1 MNVSSFI
8 SCAAAVAFLSTQ
20 SIADITANKELKGA
34 TKEAAT
40 LLQRMSL
47 NKTKIDDK
55 ISERTFKLY
64 LKHLDS
70 KKSYF
75 TQADITEFEA
85 FKTEID
91 DEIRAGS
98 LKFLELVH
106 ERYITRLK
114 ERNKLVE
121 ESIIPKITD
130 FTADESLSL
139 DYDARNYTNTPE
151 ELAERVRL
159 DTKATLL
166 TMQLIDSKLSLAD
179 AKKKLISS
187 TTRSAAQTI
196 ARTDMEVMEEYLGAL
211 THAFDPHSDYMS
223 PDTLRE
229 FQIEMSLKLAGIG
242 ASLREDGEGH
252 VIVEELVAGGPAALD
267 GTIKKGD
274 QIAGVASDG
283 KIENIVEGPEFGSLP
298 LNKKVKLIRGDL
310 GTKVTVRVLS
320 GADATAPAKDLTLT
334 RAEIKVDSEKA
345 VGEVK
350 DVTSEAS
357 STKYKVGQI
366 YLPGFY
372 RDFEG
377 CQTDPANCMSSTN
390 DVQNLIE
397 SKDFEGID
405 LLVLDLRNN
414 GGGALTDAIGITGLF
429 IDKGPVV
436 QVKDGRGVKV
446 LGDGDAGVVYSGPL
460 VVLINQGSASA
471 SEIVAGT
478 LQDYARALVIGGDSF
493 GKGTVQ
499 NVVPV
504 IPAGNGL
511 LGAVFGGEPQG
522 ALKLTIQE
530 FYRVNGAST
539 QEIGVVP
546 DVKLPTMMS
555 VLYPRESE
563 LDHALKN
570 STIKAAEYDKVTNV
584 TSDIQTKVKSLSEAR
599 RLKSTDFDKLTKDIE
614 QAKTRKADK
623 TISLSEEKRKKAAAE
638 AKDEEEGLAVPDAA
652 PLIEVKSLRRSSE
665 EPKQSA
671 DNFYNREL
679 LQISVD
685 YLEASKKAE

>member
-1 MNVSSFI
+1 MKYSFVSFV
-8 SCAAAVAFLSTQ
+8 AVAFLSTQ
-20 SIADITANKELKGA
+20 SVADIATNKELKSA
-34 TKEAAT
+34 TKQAAS
-40 LLQRMSL
+40 LLQRRSL
-47 NKTKIDDK
+47 NKTLIDDK

-64 LKHLDS
+64 LKQLDP

-75 TQADITEFEA
+75 TQADVTEFEA
-85 FKTEID
+85 FKTELD
-91 DEIRAGS
+91 DEIRVGS

-106 ERYITRLK
+106 ARYLTRLK
-114 ERNKLVE
+114 EHDKLVE
-121 ESIIPKITD
+121 ETIIPKITD
-130 FTADESLSL
+130 FTADETLSL
-139 DYDARNYTNTPE
+139 DYDARSYTNTPE

-166 TMQLIDSKLSLAD
+166 TMQLIDSKLSLED
-179 AKKKLISS
+179 AKKKLINAKARS
-187 TTRSAAQTI
+187 TSQIVARSEMDA
-196 ARTDMEVMEEYLGAL
+196 MEEYLDAL

-223 PDTLRE
+223 PDSLKE
-229 FQIEMSLKLAGIG
+229 FEIDMALKLAGIG
-242 ASLREDGEGH
+242 ASLREDAEGH

-274 QIAGVASDG
+274 KIAGVATDG
-283 KIENIVEGPEFGSLP
+283 KIESMVDGPEFGSLP
-298 LNKKVKLIRGDL
+298 LNKKVKLIRGDI
-310 GTKVTVRVLS
+310 GTQVMVRVLS
-320 GADATAPAKDLTLT
+320 GTDSAAPAKDLALT
-334 RAEIKVDSEKA
+334 RAEIKIDSDKA
-345 VGEVK
+345 GGEVK
-350 DVTSEAS
+350 EVTSESS

-366 YLPGFY
+366 YLPAFY
-372 RDFEG
+372 RDFQG
-377 CQTDPANCMSSTN
+377 CQEEPENCMNSTS
-390 DVQNLIE
+390 DVQKLIE

-429 IDKGPVV
+429 IDQGPVV
-436 QVKDGRGVKV
+436 QVKDGKGIKV

-460 VVLINQGSASA
+460 VVLINQASASA
-471 SEIVAGT
+471 SEIVAGA
-478 LQDYARALVIGGDSF
+478 LQDYGRALVVGGDSF

-499 NVVPV
+499 NVMPV
-504 IPAGNGL
+504 IPPGNGL
-511 LGAVFGGEPQG
+511 LGAMLGGDPQG

-546 DVKLPTMMS
+546 DVKLPNMMS

-570 STIKAAEYDKVTNV
+570 STIQGATYDKVTNV
-584 TSDIQTKVKSLSEAR
+584 TPEIQDKVKSLSEAR
-599 RLKSTDFDKLTKDIE
+599 RLKSTDFDKLLKDIE

-623 TISLSEEKRKKAAAE
+623 TISLNAEKRKKAAAE
-638 AKDEEEGLAVPDAA
+638 AKDDEEGLAVPDAA
-652 PLIEVKSLRRSSE
+652 PLLEVKSIRRPSE
-665 EPKQSA
+665 TTKHSA

-685 YLEASKKAE
+685 YLEASKRAE

>member
-1 MNVSSFI
+1 MKYSSFV
-8 SCAAAVAFLSTQ
+8 SFAAAVAFLSTQ
-20 SIADITANKELKGA
+20 SIADITSNKELKGA

-40 LLQRMSL
+40 LLQRVSL

-55 ISERTFKLY
+55 ISERTFNLY
-64 LKHLDS
+64 LKQLDP

-98 LKFLELVH
+98 LKFLQLVH
-106 ERYITRLK
+106 ERYVTRLQ

-121 ESIIPKITD
+121 ETIIPKITD

-139 DYDARNYTNTPE
+139 DYDARAYTNSPE

-166 TMQLIDSKLSLAD
+166 TMQLLDSKLSLED
-179 AKKKLISS
+179 AKKKLITS
-187 TTRSAAQTI
+187 TERSTKQTL
-196 ARTDMEVMEEYLGAL
+196 ARSEMDVMEEYLDAL

-223 PDTLRE
+223 PDTLKE
-229 FQIEMSLKLAGIG
+229 FQISMSLKLAGIG

-274 QIAGVASDG
+274 KIAGVATDG
-283 KIENIVEGPEFGSLP
+283 TIENMVEGPEFGSLP
-298 LNKKVKLIRGDL
+298 LNKKVKLIRGEI
-310 GTKVTVRVLS
+310 GTKVTVRILS

-334 RAEIKVDSEKA
+334 RAEIKVDSETAIGGVK
-345 VGEVK
+345 EVS
-350 DVTSEAS
+350 SEAT

-377 CQTDPANCMSSTN
+377 CQTDPENCVNSTN
-390 DVQNLIE
+390 DVRKLLE

-429 IDKGPVV
+429 IDEGPVV
-436 QVKDGRGVKV
+436 QVQDSRGVKV
-446 LGDGDAGVVYSGPL
+446 LADQDAGAIYSGPL

-471 SEIVAGT
+471 SEIVAGA
-478 LQDYARALVIGGDSF
+478 LQDYGRALVIGGDTF

-499 NVVPV
+499 SVVPV
-504 IPAGNGL
+504 VPPGNGF
-511 LGAVFGGEPQG
+511 LGALVGGDPQG
-522 ALKLTIQE
+522 ALKVTIQE
-530 FYRVNGAST
+530 FYRINGTST

-546 DVKLPTMMS
+546 DIALPTMMS

-570 STIKAAEYDKVTNV
+570 STIKAAEYDKLTNV
-584 TSDIQTKVKSLSEAR
+584 TSDIQSKVKSLSEAR
-599 RLKSTDFDKLTKDIE
+599 RQKSTDFDKLAKDIE
-614 QAKTRKADK
+614 QAKTRKSDK
-623 TISLSEEKRKKAAAE
+623 TISLNEEKRKKAAEE
-638 AKDEEEGLAVPDAA
+638 AKDEEGLSVPDAT
-652 PLIEVKSLRRSSE
+652 PLVEVKSLRRSSE
-665 EPKQSA
+665 APKVSP

>member
-1 MNVSSFI
+1 MKYSFVSFV
-8 SCAAAVAFLSTQ
+8 AVAFLSTQ
-20 SIADITANKELKGA
+20 SVADIATNKELKSA
-34 TKEAAT
+34 TKQAAS
-40 LLQRMSL
+40 LLQRRSL
-47 NKTKIDDK
+47 NKTLIDDK

-64 LKHLDS
+64 LKQLDP

-75 TQADITEFEA
+75 TQADVTEFEA
-85 FKTEID
+85 FKTELD
-91 DEIRAGS
+91 DEIRVGS

-106 ERYITRLK
+106 ARYLTRLK
-114 ERNKLVE
+114 EHDKLVE
-121 ESIIPKITD
+121 ETIIPKITD
-130 FTADESLSL
+130 FTADETLSL
-139 DYDARNYTNTPE
+139 DYDARSYTNTPE

-166 TMQLIDSKLSLAD
+166 TMQLIDSKLSLED
-179 AKKKLISS
+179 AKKKLINAKARS
-187 TTRSAAQTI
+187 TSQII
-196 ARTDMEVMEEYLGAL
+196 ARSEMDAMEEYLDAL

-223 PDTLRE
+223 PDSLKE
-229 FQIEMSLKLAGIG
+229 FEIDMALKLAGIG
-242 ASLREDGEGH
+242 ASLREDAEGH

-274 QIAGVASDG
+274 KIAGVATDG
-283 KIENIVEGPEFGSLP
+283 KIESMVDGPEFGSLP
-298 LNKKVKLIRGDL
+298 LNKKVKLIRGDI
-310 GTKVTVRVLS
+310 GTQVMVRVLS
-320 GADATAPAKDLTLT
+320 GTDSAAPAKDLALT
-334 RAEIKVDSEKA
+334 RAEIKIDSDKA
-345 VGEVK
+345 GGEVK
-350 DVTSEAS
+350 EVTSESS

-366 YLPGFY
+366 YLPAFY
-372 RDFEG
+372 RDFQG
-377 CQTDPANCMSSTN
+377 CQEEPENCMNSTS
-390 DVQNLIE
+390 DVQKLIE

-429 IDKGPVV
+429 IDQGPVV
-436 QVKDGRGVKV
+436 QVKDGKGIKV

-460 VVLINQGSASA
+460 VVLINQASASA
-471 SEIVAGT
+471 SEIVAGA
-478 LQDYARALVIGGDSF
+478 LQDYGRALVVGGDSF

-499 NVVPV
+499 NVMPV
-504 IPAGNGL
+504 IPPGNGL
-511 LGAVFGGEPQG
+511 LGAMLGGDPQG

-546 DVKLPTMMS
+546 DVKLPNMMS

-570 STIKAAEYDKVTNV
+570 STIQGATYDKVTNV
-584 TSDIQTKVKSLSEAR
+584 TPEIQDKVKSLSEAR
-599 RLKSTDFDKLTKDIE
+599 RLKSTDFDKLLKDIE

-623 TISLSEEKRKKAAAE
+623 TISLNAEKRKKAAAE
-638 AKDEEEGLAVPDAA
+638 AKDDEEGLAVPDAA
-652 PLIEVKSLRRSSE
+652 PLLEVKSIRRPSE
-665 EPKQSA
+665 TTKQSA

-685 YLEASKKAE
+685 YLEASKRAE

>member
-1 MNVSSFI
+1 VKYSFVSFV
-8 SCAAAVAFLSTQ
+8 AVAFLSTQ
-20 SIADITANKELKGA
+20 SVANITANKELKSA
-34 TKEAAT
+34 TKQAAS
-40 LLQRMSL
+40 LLQRKSL
-47 NKTKIDDK
+47 NKTMIDDK

-64 LKHLDS
+64 LKQLDP

-75 TQADITEFEA
+75 TQADVTEFEA
-85 FKTEID
+85 FKTELD

-106 ERYITRLK
+106 ARYLTRLK
-114 ERNKLVE
+114 EHDKLVE
-121 ESIIPKITD
+121 ETIIPKITD

-139 DYDARNYTNTPE
+139 DYDARSYANTPE

-166 TMQLIDSKLSLAD
+166 TMQLIDSKLSLED
-179 AKKKLISS
+179 AKKKLINAKARS
-187 TTRSAAQTI
+187 TSQII
-196 ARTDMEVMEEYLGAL
+196 ARSEMDAMEEYLDAL

-223 PDTLRE
+223 PDSLKE
-229 FQIEMSLKLAGIG
+229 FEIDMALKLAGIG
-242 ASLREDGEGH
+242 ASLREDAEGH

-274 QIAGVASDG
+274 KIAGVATDG
-283 KIENIVEGPEFGSLP
+283 KIESMVDGPEFGSLP
-298 LNKKVKLIRGDL
+298 LNKKVKLIRGDI
-310 GTKVTVRVLS
+310 GTQVMVRVLS
-320 GADATAPAKDLTLT
+320 GTDSAAPAKDLALT
-334 RAEIKVDSEKA
+334 RAEIKIDSDKA
-345 VGEVK
+345 GGEVK
-350 DVTSEAS
+350 EVTSESS

-366 YLPGFY
+366 YLPAFY
-372 RDFEG
+372 RDFQG
-377 CQTDPANCMSSTN
+377 CQEEPENCMNSTS
-390 DVQNLIE
+390 DVQKLIE

-429 IDKGPVV
+429 IDQGPVV
-436 QVKDGRGVKV
+436 QVKDGKGIKV

-460 VVLINQGSASA
+460 VVLINQASASA
-471 SEIVAGT
+471 SEIVAGA
-478 LQDYARALVIGGDSF
+478 LQDYGRALVIGGDSF

-499 NVVPV
+499 NVMPV
-504 IPAGNGL
+504 IPPGNGL
-511 LGAVFGGEPQG
+511 LGAVLGGDPQG

-570 STIKAAEYDKVTNV
+570 STIQAATYDKVTNV
-584 TSDIQTKVKSLSEAR
+584 TPEIQDKVKSLSEAR
-599 RLKSTDFDKLTKDIE
+599 RLKSTDFDRLSKDIE

-623 TISLSEEKRKKAAAE
+623 TISLNAEKRKKAAAE
-638 AKDEEEGLAVPDAA
+638 AKDDEEGLAVPDAA
-652 PLIEVKSLRRSSE
+652 PLLEVKSIRRSSE
-665 EPKQSA
+665 ATKPSA

-685 YLEASKKAE
+685 YLEASKKSE